1 MFAMNIKKAV
11 TSDLPKLVDFRQIA
25 ANGNDRIEEVKSA
38 IVRGACWVYS
48 EAGTTYGYAI
58 MQNDFFGYPLIRLIN
73 VSEDHRRKGVAS
85 KLVRHLETASGAD
98 RMFLSSPENNAAMIG
113 LLDRLG
119 YQQCGEIHGVDD
131 KAVELVFL
139 KRL

>member
-25 ANGNDRIEEVKSA
+25 ANGNGRIEEVKSA

-48 EAGTTYGYAI
+48 EGGQPWGYAI
-58 MQNDFFGYPLIRLIN
+58 LQNDFYGYPLVRLIY
-73 VSEDHRRKGVAS
+73 VSENHRRKGVAT

-98 RMFLSSPENNAAMIG
+98 RMFLSSPEDNTAMLG
-113 LLDRLG
+113 LLERLG
-119 YQQCGEIHGVDD
+119 YQQCGEIHGLDD
-131 KAVELVFL
+131 KAVEMVFI